1 MLTVAL
7 ICFAVILL
15 VIVGMAVGV
24 MNGRDPLKGT
34 CGGLNRIGLRDGECP
49 VCGDDPAKCDGDGG
63 RSAETG
69 DRRAASLG
77 RDALR

>member
-1 MLTVAL
+1 MLTLFL
-7 ICFAVILL
+7 ICFIFLL
-15 VIVGMAVGV
+15 VVVAGMAIGV
-24 MNGRDPLKGT
+24 MNGREPLKGT